1 MCFHILLNRIFER
14 WPTSNP
20 WWKEVDEGQLRAL
33 AAVPSVGVKR
43 AREFL
48 SHIDGAE
55 SCATSAKAML
65 GALRQMALTKTYLT
79 TALGKLDP
87 DQDKRDAL
95 NKLVSL
101 VQTPYNKIL

>member
-1 MCFHILLNRIFER
+1 MCGFHILLNRIFER

-20 WWKEVDEGQLRAL
+20 WWKEVEEGQPRAL
-33 AAVPSVGVKR
+33 AAVPSGVKR
-43 AREFL
+43 ARDFL
-48 SHIDGAE
+48 AHVDAAE

-65 GALRQMALTKTYLT
+65 GAIRQMTLTKAYLT

-87 DQDKRDAL
+87 DQHKRDTL
-95 NKLVSL
+95 NKMVSM